1 MSYPPGSLRSCHE
14 ADGRSDRSGGSGGTG
29 SGSGCGNIYGS
40 AFSDC
45 KWHHHQP
52 QLQQQIQSQSPS
64 HQQQQGPS
72 TWQKWAAS
80 FDALL
85 GDGEGVALF
94 KSYLVSEGCGNLLDF
109 WFAIQGFRSKVDPSD
124 RKKILQLIKV
134 IYQTYIRG
142 SSSSSTAPPQSG
154 PSSNARSRRT
164 HSPVRLRP
172 ETRRA
177 IADRLSHKSSLD
189 QTVFDEA
196 QAEIGHLLRTTAYQ
210 GFLKSDTFITHIQGG
225 SKTLVPEEDF
235 SRQYL
240 PTVEED
246 RELVQQPAMKPGGSV
261 TPATYHYFC
270 GPPQSMMQT
279 QQAPPSQQQCS
290 CQGGGG
296 NPWGLSYYPPSA
308 PQTCYPPAAPLT
320 QENIQM
326 TRFQRAELPVPQHL
340 SCCPH
345 CQTPFQQQNQQQT
358 VQQQQQTQL
367 SGPSNPLSPVQHKF
381 LGRMGSTSGP
391 RKWMDTVCP
400 KYEYCSP
407 PHGGFSRAPPNPYHV
422 SFAPVSMQ
430 DSEHHSL
437 SSGAHTEESL
447 SHTDGA
453 CDDIRTRMH
462 MASLRHTPRL
472 PTNYPI
478 FEPSATTLTATTTA
492 TLTVNPSS
500 SGVFSSH
507 KHKRGSSSSRRAAT
521 TSGAVAAAT
530 NKTVV
535 ATVRDQNLAELDPTG
550 FAKLLNERLQRVVE
564 NRAAM
569 ERLER
574 IMSEVGNEDEQS
586 GTGVERAEGGESQ
599 EVPETG
605 SVKDTTTTATTTTQ
619 KVLEVL
625 KVDTETTTELAKVMD
640 NLSVA
645 STPSTSTTAI
655 TTTANF
661 KPSVLQRPWA
671 DRLLAAARVQH
682 AQQGDN
688 AQAILED
695 HCSRIWDTSAD
706 RTPTSS
712 SGSGGDGTHL
722 QQIRSDALGG
732 KPATSLITQDRD
744 PAPGK
749 CGPSLETQTQ
759 EEEEIEDDAIQPPL
773 LQESSSPLSTSN
785 TTNSSSRFDFHQ
797 QVAETQL
804 AAELRNQN
812 RCTSSPVASSS
823 SSSGGLVVGYYLCD
837 DPVPYRSQWPSNVIT
852 LGQFKHLV
860 PKKGLFRFFF
870 KTTSDEFD
878 SGVVHQE
885 ISNDD
890 AVLPLWEG
898 KVVAKVERV
907 EQ

>member
-1 MSYPPGSLRSCHE
+1 M
-14 ADGRSDRSGGSGGTG
+14 
-29 SGSGCGNIYGS
+29 
-40 AFSDC
+40 
-45 KWHHHQP
+45 
-52 QLQQQIQSQSPS
+52 
-64 HQQQQGPS
+64 
-72 TWQKWAAS
+72 
-80 FDALL
+80 
-85 GDGEGVALF
+85 V
-94 KSYLVSEGCGNLLDF
+94 
-109 WFAIQGFRSKVDPSD
+109 
-124 RKKILQLIKV
+124 KINTL
-134 IYQTYIRG
+134 YI
-142 SSSSSTAPPQSG
+142 T
-154 PSSNARSRRT
+154 
-164 HSPVRLRP
+164 
-172 ETRRA
+172 
-177 IADRLSHKSSLD
+177 I
-189 QTVFDEA
+189 
-196 QAEIGHLLRTTAYQ
+196 
-210 GFLKSDTFITHIQGG
+210 LKSI
-225 SKTLVPEEDF
+225 
-235 SRQYL
+235 
-240 PTVEED
+240 
-246 RELVQQPAMKPGGSV
+246 
-261 TPATYHYFC
+261 
-270 GPPQSMMQT
+270 
-279 QQAPPSQQQCS
+279 
-290 CQGGGG
+290 
-296 NPWGLSYYPPSA
+296 
-308 PQTCYPPAAPLT
+308 LT
-320 QENIQM
+320 WTGI
-326 TRFQRAELPVPQHL
+326 
-340 SCCPH
+340 S
-345 CQTPFQQQNQQQT
+345 
-358 VQQQQQTQL
+358 
-367 SGPSNPLSPVQHKF
+367 
-381 LGRMGSTSGP
+381 
-391 RKWMDTVCP
+391 P

-407 PHGGFSRAPPNPYHV
+407 PHGGFSRGPPNPYHV

-447 SHTDGA
+447 SHTDGTWLA
-453 CDDIRTRMH
+453 VRWTRGDIMIDGVLIHCWRFFGAALRLALSPFTDVGYSEIRIIFEYNEYGLPTIFLRNLKTDLTKSPVKVSSHPYKLELKSDKQTKEARHSTTATRRSTRLLHFADAQAVAKKKDGANANKWVREPARQYVGNVKIHASLLKETSPHNSTFIVYARLFTASTRPNCVWFFPPRSLASCLVYASSITYSKLGEKTAVLIPTVCVSNHPLVEKGDDIPPIWFDDMRTRMH
-462 MASLRHTPRL
+462 MASLRHTPRI

-478 FEPSATTLTATTTA
+478 FEPSTTNLTATTTA
-492 TLTVNPSS
+492 TLTVNPSA

-521 TSGAVAAAT
+521 TSGAIAAAM
-530 NKTVV
+530 NKTVA

-574 IMSEVGNEDEQS
+574 IMSEVGNEDEQG

-599 EVPETG
+599 EVPETDPEKN
-605 SVKDTTTTATTTTQ
+605 STTTATTTTTTQ
-619 KVLEVL
+619 KVTEVL
-625 KVDTETTTELAKVMD
+625 KVDTETTAELAKVMD
-640 NLSVA
+640 SLSVA

-722 QQIRSDALGG
+722 QKIRSDALGG
-732 KPATSLITQDRD
+732 KPTTSLITQDRD
-744 PAPGK
+744 PVPGRR
-749 CGPSLETQTQ
+749 GPSLETQTQ

-860 PKKGLFRFFF
+860 PKKGLFRKAF
-870 KTTSDEFD
+870 SDTHL
-878 SGVVHQE
+878 VHRGIIME
-885 ISNDD
+885 
-890 AVLPLWEG
+890 
-898 KVVAKVERV
+898 
-907 EQ
+907 